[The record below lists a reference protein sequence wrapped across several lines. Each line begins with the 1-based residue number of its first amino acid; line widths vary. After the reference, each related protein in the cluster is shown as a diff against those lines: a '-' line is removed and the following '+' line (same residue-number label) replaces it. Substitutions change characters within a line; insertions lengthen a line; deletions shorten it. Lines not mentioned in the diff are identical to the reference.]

1 MTDGLITVAS
11 AHSFSETLARF
22 EAALLGTNMTVFARV
37 DHAGGAAAAGLSLR
51 PTMLIL
57 FGNARGGTPL
67 MQAAQPIGLELPLKM
82 LVWEDEEGA
91 TQLSYDDPVW
101 LARRFGLDP
110 GLPSILVLG
119 AGRPC
124 LRGGKALRRQP
135 IPARS

>member
-1 MTDGLITVAS
+1 MTDGLITTTS

-22 EAALLGTNMTVFARV
+22 EAALLGTNMTIFSRI

-57 FGNARGGTPL
+57 FGNPRGGTPL
-67 MQAAQPIGLELPLKM
+67 MQAVQPIGLELPLKM
-82 LVWEDEEGA
+82 LLWEDAASA

-110 GLPSILVLG
+110 GLPSVKSLTS
-119 AGRPC
+119 
-124 LRGGKALRRQP
+124 ALADLASVAAQP
-135 IPARS
+135 

>member
-57 FGNARGGTPL
+57 FGNPRGGTPL
-67 MQAAQPIGLELPLKM
+67 MQAAQPVGLELPLKM
-82 LVWEDEEGA
+82 LVWEDEGGA

-101 LARRFGLDP
+101 LARRFGLDL
-110 GLPSILVLG
+110 GLPSVKTLSS
-119 AGRPC
+119 
-124 LRGGKALRRQP
+124 ALADLASMAAKP
-135 IPARS
+135 